1 MGESESLN
9 DLETDTMPS
18 EYCTQR
24 QIEFSD
30 TDMAGIAHFSRFFV
44 FMETAEHEFLRSL
57 GTSVATKWQG
67 NKIGWP
73 RLSASC
79 EYLNPV
85 IYEDVLDIHL
95 AILRKGRT
103 SMTYQFL
110 FTKDGVEIARGQMK
124 TACCICNAGEEL
136 RAIPI
141 PDFVANQINELPPAS
156 PTT

>member
-1 MGESESLN
+1 
-9 DLETDTMPS
+9 MPY
-18 EYCTQR
+18 EYRTKR

-57 GTSVATKWQG
+57 GTSVAAEWEG

-85 IYEDVLDIHL
+85 KFEDTLDINL
-95 AILRKGRT
+95 MISRKGRK
-103 SMTYQFL
+103 SMTYQFV
-110 FTKDGVEIARGQMK
+110 FTKDDVQIARGQMR
-124 TACCICNAGEEL
+124 TACCTCNPGEKMK
-136 RAIPI
+136 AIPI
-141 PDFVANQINELPPAS
+141 PDFIANQIEEAPSPPRMV
-156 PTT
+156 